1 MRLRCFEPADLAEL
15 HAIFSDP
22 RTHTIGSGPFTT
34 VEQTAGWIDRRMLAM
49 RTSGLAWYGLRL
61 RDGGRLVGN
70 CGIFAGRTGADEP
83 EIGYEIRHD
92 GRGRGLT
99 GEAARAVLAECFAAG
114 VRRVWATIRPAN
126 AASLRIAADLG
137 MTLRHR
143 RADDRGELL
152 YLAADACGSGCGQ
165 PCG

>member
-1 MRLRCFEPADLAEL
+1 MRSLIETSRMRLQCFEPADLAEL

-34 VEQTAGWIDRRMLAM
+34 VEQTAGWIDRRMLVM
-49 RTSGLAWYGLRL
+49 HTSGLA
-61 RDGGRLVGN
+61 
-70 CGIFAGRTGADEP
+70 
-83 EIGYEIRHD
+83 
-92 GRGRGLT
+92 
-99 GEAARAVLAECFAAG
+99 GEAAHAVLAECFAAG
-114 VRRVWATIRPAN
+114 VRRVWATVRPAN

-152 YLAADACGSGCGQ
+152 YLAADACGSACGQ